1 MMVALFFATVVACKP
16 AASDAPAVVAGPPP
30 PSVQAPAATPDE
42 GVVAAWN
49 GGELKYGEL
58 KKDID
63 MELIKLEAEYLT
75 NRYDAELAALDEKL
89 NQTLVETEAKA
100 RNMEPTA
107 LLKAEVEDKAK
118 APTESEIQELYNAN
132 ARKLRGKTLEEVRPD
147 IERAVRQQKQGER
160 YQAYVTELRSK
171 YGAVVQ
177 LPYPDLPRIPV
188 SADDDPAMGNAEA
201 PVTIIQFAEFQCPY
215 CGRARESIEEVQKNY
230 EGKVRFVFRDFPL
243 GFHDRAVP
251 AAVAANCAEPQGKYW
266 QYHDAL
272 MTNQRALEEADLQ
285 RVARDTQLDMDKWE
299 TCRKDP
305 AVEAEIRKDMEDGN
319 KAGVSGTPA
328 FFINGVFLNGA
339 LPYERFKVV
348 IDRELAKQG

>member
-1 MMVALFFATVVACKP
+1 MMVPLFFATVVACKP
-16 AASDAPAVVAGPPP
+16 AATDAPAVAAGPPP
-30 PSVQAPAATPDE
+30 AAVQAPAANPDE

-49 GGELKYGEL
+49 GGQLTYGDV
-58 KKDID
+58 KKDIA
-63 MELIKLEAEYLT
+63 MELTKLEADYLT
-75 NRYDAELAALDEKL
+75 NRYDTEMGAVDEQL
-89 NQTLVETEAKA
+89 NQALIEAEAKS
-100 RNMEPTA
+100 RSMEATA
-107 LLKAEVEDKAK
+107 LLKAEVEDKAQ

-147 IERAVRQQKQGER
+147 IERAVKQQKQSER
-160 YQAYVTELRSK
+160 YQAYVTELRTK

-177 LPYPDLPRIPV
+177 LPYPNLPRIPV
-188 SADDDPAMGNAEA
+188 SVDDDPSQGNADA

-251 AAVAANCAEPQGKYW
+251 AAIAANCAEPQGKYW
-266 QYHDAL
+266 QFHDAL
-272 MTNQRALEEADLQ
+272 MSNQRALEEADLQ

-305 AVEAEIRKDMEDGN
+305 AVEAEIRKDMDDGN

-328 FFINGVFLNGA
+328 FFVNGVFLNGA
-339 LPYERFKVV
+339 LPYERFKAV
-348 IDRELAKQG
+348 IDRELANKG